1 MYGSFQEKPINMH
14 ISPMMTREK
23 QGSDNRRTI
32 VDLSWPH
39 GCSVNDGVYKNRYL
53 DSYYYL
59 SYPSIDTI
67 VDRLKKLGPGALI
80 YKVDISRAFR
90 HLKIDPGDLDL
101 LGLKHDSYYLD
112 GSLAFGFR
120 HGSFFF
126 QKCSDAIRF
135 IMKKFGFPNLLNY
148 MDDLVYIGLPSEIEA
163 SYQCLLDLL
172 QQLGLEISQKKLV
185 APCTA
190 TICLGILVDSVNQTI
205 SIPDEKL
212 KEIVEICQ
220 VWRSKTTCTKTQL
233 QSLLGSLLYI
243 TKCVRPARF
252 FLNRM
257 LQVLRDGHA
266 LKHIYLTT
274 DFHRDLNW
282 FNTFLSSYN
291 GVTFYDNNQI
301 HATIAL
307 DACLSGLGAVYKD
320 MVYALP
326 IPRGFAN
333 YTIVHLEMLNIMV
346 ALKVWGQHWSN
357 KCVEIKC
364 DNLAVVSVLQEGKA
378 RDPLL
383 AAFARNIWLL
393 TSIFNIQLKVSHI
406 FGKDNQIADLLSRWW
421 ETKNNEQKLDSLL
434 PNYKWVPTHIDLTK
448 YNQEI

>member
-1 MYGSFQEKPINMH
+1 
-14 ISPMMTREK
+14 
-23 QGSDNRRTI
+23 
-32 VDLSWPH
+32 
-39 GCSVNDGVYKNRYL
+39 
-53 DSYYYL
+53 
-59 SYPSIDTI
+59 
-67 VDRLKKLGPGALI
+67 
-80 YKVDISRAFR
+80 
-90 HLKIDPGDLDL
+90 
-101 LGLKHDSYYLD
+101 
-112 GSLAFGFR
+112 
-120 HGSFFF
+120 
-126 QKCSDAIRF
+126 
-135 IMKKFGFPNLLNY
+135 MKKFGYPNLLNY
-148 MDDLVYIGLPSEIEA
+148 IDDLVYIGLPSEIEA
-163 SYQCLLDLL
+163 SYQCLFYLL
-172 QQLGLEISQKKLV
+172 QQLGLEISRKKLV
-185 APCTA
+185 ARCTA
-190 TICLGILVDSVNQTI
+190 AICLGILVNSVNRTI

-220 VWRSKTTCTKTQL
+220 VWCSKTTCTKTRL

-266 LKHIYLTT
+266 LKHIHLTT
-274 DFHRDLNW
+274 EFHRDLNW

-307 DACLSGLGAVYKD
+307 DACFSGLGAVYKD

-326 IPRGFAN
+326 IPRGFGN
-333 YTIVHLEMLNIMV
+333 YIIVHLEMLNIMV
-346 ALKVWGQHWSN
+346 ALKIWGQHWSN
-357 KCVEIKC
+357 KLVQIKC

-383 AAFARNIWLL
+383 AAFARNIWPL

-421 ETKNNEQKLDSLL
+421 ETKNKQKLNSLL